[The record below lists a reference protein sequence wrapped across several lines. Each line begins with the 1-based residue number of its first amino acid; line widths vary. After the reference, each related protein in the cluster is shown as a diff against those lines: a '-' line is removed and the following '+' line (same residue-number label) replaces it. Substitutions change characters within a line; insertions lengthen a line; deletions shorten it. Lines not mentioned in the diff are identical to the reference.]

1 MISRR
6 DVLIS
11 TLACSVSALS
21 SSAAA
26 QAFPAGQVRIVVP
39 FPAGGATDVL
49 GRVLSHHLQ
58 ALWGQTVILDY
69 RPGGTGLIGGRHVV
83 GSAPDGHTLLLASTG
98 TILSLAASG
107 ASERYEVSRDL
118 APISLVA
125 APPYILVVHP
135 SLAVR
140 TAAELIDYARQ
151 HPGKLNFATSGVG
164 SASHLSAALFLH
176 MAGLE
181 MQHVPYRG
189 TGPAVIDL
197 IGGRIQVMFSPALSV
212 TPHIAAGALG
222 ALGTTGLVR
231 SRLFPE
237 FPTVA
242 ESGLPDYTSLGWF
255 GLLAPA
261 NTPPNVVAKI
271 SADVAR
277 VLALDE
283 AKQRLAEQGAEPEP
297 STPQAFA
304 AFVNGEIAK
313 WLDLA
318 RKTGIK
324 LGH

>member
-1 MISRR
+1 
-6 DVLIS
+6 
-11 TLACSVSALS
+11 
-21 SSAAA
+21 
-26 QAFPAGQVRIVVP
+26 
-39 FPAGGATDVL
+39 
-49 GRVLSHHLQ
+49 
-58 ALWGQTVILDY
+58 VILDY

-107 ASERYEVSRDL
+107 SDRYDVSRDL

-151 HPGKLNFATSGVG
+151 NPGKLNFATSGVG

-197 IGGRIQVMFSPALSV
+197 IGGRVQVMFSPALSV
-212 TPHIAAGALG
+212 TPHIAAGALR

-231 SRLFPE
+231 STLFPD

-242 ESGLPDYTSLGWF
+242 ESGLPGYTSLGWF

-261 NTPPNVVAKI
+261 ATPPSIVAKI

-283 AKQRLAEQGAEPEP
+283 AKQRLAESGAEPEP
-297 STPQAFA
+297 STPQAFT